1 MLLMMSI
8 TEDFDSR
15 NLYNMEAQ
23 IFPDELNSSLDTMTL
38 NELEEIKRLL
48 KIIVLVMF
56 FIISMINVVNVIHVF
71 SETKSRKIARRSRTV
86 SNVPSADDSH
96 IILKNRN
103 VEIGDFAYEVRK
115 KDMLTP

>member
-56 FIISMINVVNVIHVF
+56 FIISMINVVNIIHVF

-86 SNVPSADDSH
+86 SDGPAQDSH

-103 VEIGDFAYEVRK
+103 VEIGDYAYEVRK